1 MTEKETSVKEAKQVV
16 ILRALVREEW
26 EEGKGGKTGSP
37 VLLDRTVMS
46 SNLLLPLLPPD
57 RTHCSGNQE
66 KPKSKEKNEDEREE
80 SRNER

>member
-1 MTEKETSVKEAKQVV
+1 VTEKETSVKEAKQVV

-46 SNLLLPLLPPD
+46 SNLLLPLLPPRPD
-57 RTHCSGNQE
+57 ALLRQ
-66 KPKSKEKNEDEREE
+66 PRETE
-80 SRNER
+80 EQRKK